1 VVGLVDWA
9 RRPVVGLGV
18 EDRGALQRLFLATSG
33 TAALGGGR
41 GDVCKKYFNLDKC
54 AQLLYKMAGNDDS
67 DYDSD
72 VTTDDSDD
80 AATARSFL
88 LKMLGIVVVT
98 GVVRAIKF
106 NNTAAEEAVKNV
118 LMLAFVGGPK
128 RTLL

>member
-1 VVGLVDWA
+1 MC
-9 RRPVVGLGV
+9 
-18 EDRGALQRLFLATSG
+18 T
-33 TAALGGGR
+33 
-41 GDVCKKYFNLDKC
+41 KYFNLDKC

-80 AATARSFL
+80 DYECTSEDAAATARSFL
-88 LKMLGIVVVT
+88 LKVLGTVVMT
-98 GVVRAIKF
+98 GVVRAMKF

-118 LMLAFVGGPK
+118 LTLAFVGGPK